1 MRARAR
7 ARGWGSRRWV
17 GGRGQLQAMGIMAA
31 KVKRG
36 RDGNAHC
43 EGAMF
48 TGPQEVRREA
58 TRQKLFCSSTRVISM
73 CRAGRGGG
81 AVYANAAWMNMF
93 SGPLFARRRLLLDAA
108 ARARPTFTRES
119 YEAAATRA
127 TSLATYFGAR
137 VTRPHALA
145 ASPPGNASRNALE
158 LKPTART
165 PTNHARKTPDG
176 MGSTAS
182 TDMPA
187 ARL

>member
-1 MRARAR
+1 MGGGAGAAASDGDNGCESEARAR
-7 ARGWGSRRWV
+7 RQRPLRGSHVHGAARSTAGGESTKALLFLNACDKHVSRW
-17 GGRGQLQAMGIMAA
+17 A
-31 KVKRG
+31 
-36 RDGNAHC
+36 
-43 EGAMF
+43 
-48 TGPQEVRREA
+48 
-58 TRQKLFCSSTRVISM
+58 
-73 CRAGRGGG
+73 GGG